1 MLSRHH
7 CRIHRILPRQALY
20 RRFTAPTTN
29 QAIPEGCPA
38 CSSTKVKDYTP
49 CLDCPKCHFVSSSF
63 SPFCPSCDSL
73 QPPKPNACPVDYFQL
88 LDQPHK
94 FNLDT
99 TVAEQSYRKWQ
110 TRLHPDKL
118 ASVEGADTDVAAA
131 HSALVNDAINVLRSP
146 LRRAVHLLELHAGIN
161 VDSEGDESKPEPSV
175 LVEMFQYNEE
185 IDDADGDEEELERI
199 TRENNERLKACEARL
214 VTLCDEAH
222 DWDAVKKEVN
232 RMKFLVAAGCF
243 PTLTTA
249 QLLPPPP
256 TPLGLPP
263 SPTFQTASPPRLV
276 SGEDFSPL
284 GYVSVH
290 QIGSGPSPCN
300 LLRPLACLAYR
311 LGLLVTSTPESM
323 LITRRSRPP
332 IAEAEE
338 LRRQLIH
345 LLGLQPRGPDAE
357 TAVHNGNLGSM
368 ADEVHQGSSSPSN
381 GVRMAPPPP
390 PAILEGS
397 RPPSL
402 PSTTPSLPPPTVL
415 SSAMGGVPREAG
427 LVGPQVPTPRA
438 LLFVSEHGRAV
449 FRLTLAQSLGQAR
462 GGTTHHRNPTTRELT
477 ASPRRLLQSAEG
489 PLSKSAAS
497 VMSST
502 RPAEPSGSVPDY
514 EHMQAVD
521 TAMTVPNLSSG
532 PRDSL
537 KTVSSLKALRQQE
550 EFLEAQ
556 HASHLR
562 SNSDPRAATSDGP
575 IYRDDSPTSV
585 DQFVSPASDWQSK
598 GGPTSSAFATARAT
612 DDGQEVGMYGASHPD
627 EDSHLSARYSGPP
640 TSVSDLNLTNIPEV
654 YQRALHAVEKHGY
667 RTLKWSE
674 GWTALHWAAQKNH
687 YRTCQYLLY
696 KGADPNAS
704 DARGRTPVE
713 VARNIGNR
721 KIVQLFDR
729 HREAHELDDNV
740 EEEGVY
746 RDVPEQF
753 AEALRAVDVHGW
765 QALRWADGWT
775 ALHWAAQEGRDDIV
789 SYLLARNGDP
799 SAADAAGKTP
809 LDVARESGHSSVLEV
824 LERASG
830 RRP

>member
-1 MLSRHH
+1 MIHGGHAMPLTQQGLAPFPLPLDATGNQHH
-7 CRIHRILPRQALY
+7 L
-20 RRFTAPTTN
+20 TAQGFNPYPT
-29 QAIPEGCPA
+29 A
-38 CSSTKVKDYTP
+38 S
-49 CLDCPKCHFVSSSF
+49 
-63 SPFCPSCDSL
+63 
-73 QPPKPNACPVDYFQL
+73 PNA
-88 LDQPHK
+88 
-94 FNLDT
+94 
-99 TVAEQSYRKWQ
+99 
-110 TRLHPDKL
+110 
-118 ASVEGADTDVAAA
+118 
-131 HSALVNDAINVLRSP
+131 
-146 LRRAVHLLELHAGIN
+146 
-161 VDSEGDESKPEPSV
+161 
-175 LVEMFQYNEE
+175 
-185 IDDADGDEEELERI
+185 
-199 TRENNERLKACEARL
+199 
-214 VTLCDEAH
+214 
-222 DWDAVKKEVN
+222 
-232 RMKFLVAAGCF
+232 AAGCF
-243 PTLTTA
+243 PSLTTN

-263 SPTFQTASPPRLV
+263 SPTFQTASPPRL
-276 SGEDFSPL
+276 
-284 GYVSVH
+284 
-290 QIGSGPSPCN
+290 IGSGPLAMHPSSN
-300 LLRPLACLAYR
+300 LLGLPVGMPPPPLA
-311 LGLLVTSTPESM
+311 TSGVPG
-323 LITRRSRPP
+323 IPP
-332 IAEAEE
+332 GAVGDVHARVNAHHAEVEATIAEAEE

-345 LLGLQPRGPDAE
+345 LLGLQSRGPDAE
-357 TAVHNGNLGSM
+357 KAVQSGSLGSM
-368 ADEVHQGSSSPSN
+368 AEEVHHESSCPSN
-381 GVRMAPPPP
+381 GARMAPPP
-390 PAILEGS
+390 AALEGS

-402 PSTTPSLPPPTVL
+402 PSTTPSLPPTVISSTSVPHDRAESPKETHARPVATDQRWEASPERPV
-415 SSAMGGVPREAG
+415 SSAR
-427 LVGPQVPTPRA
+427 R
-438 LLFVSEHGRAV
+438 
-449 FRLTLAQSLGQAR
+449 
-462 GGTTHHRNPTTRELT
+462 
-477 ASPRRLLQSAEG
+477 SPRRGPFTSSVNTVPAALPARQYVMSHQNRDRQTDARERSIDASPGRNHASSEPDYERADSFTAAALQSAEG

-502 RPAEPSGSVPDY
+502 RTAEPSGTVPDY
-514 EHMQAVD
+514 ERMQAVD
-521 TAMTVPNLSSG
+521 TAMTVPNLN
-532 PRDSL
+532 SL

-575 IYRDDSPTSV
+575 IYRDDSPTSM

-612 DDGQEVGMYGASHPD
+612 DDGQEVGMYGPSHPD

-640 TSVSDLNLTNIPEV
+640 TSVTDLNLTNIPEV

-687 YRTCQYLLY
+687 YRICQYLLY

-729 HREAHELDDNV
+729 HREAHELDDNS

-799 SAADAAGKTP
+799 LAADAAGKTP

-830 RRP
+830 GRP